1 MRLNYS
7 LFFRLVTM
15 AWLVMCAGKWL
26 SWQTTM
32 KSSCPLRLSSCQWS
46 PTCTSTC
53 YWTPS
58 TSRARSS
65 RTIWGCIMAGVV
77 FTGLIAALGKVTDKV
92 GMVVSSMSN
101 TPVMYMCCSR
111 EKFSI
116 NSELKTK
123 TWKWLTQNLNHSFGI
138 GEVHDR
144 APQGSRHGAGSFHG
158 GGGCIRSCN
167 LKDECIAHQGGS
179 ETIDKWG
186 EHLYQRLVLI
196 GLRSWGRSRSWAKEG
211 KNV

>member
-1 MRLNYS
+1 MCLNYS

-65 RTIWGCIMAGVV
+65 RTIWGCIMASVV
-77 FTGLIAALGKVTDKV
+77 FTGLKAALGKVTDKV
-92 GMVVSSMSN
+92 GRVVRSMSN
-101 TPVMYMCCSR
+101 TPVMCSSR
-111 EKFSI
+111 KEFSF

-123 TWKWLTQNLNHSFGI
+123 TWKWLTQNLNHLFGI
-138 GEVHDR
+138 WNAGVYLYLPCDRGRGPGRWGEVHDG
-144 APQGSRHGAGSFHG
+144 APQGPRHGAGSCHG
-158 GGGCIRSCN
+158 GGGC
-167 LKDECIAHQGGS
+167 LH
-179 ETIDKWG
+179 
-186 EHLYQRLVLI
+186 
-196 GLRSWGRSRSWAKEG
+196 GLSWRKHPILQLWKMS
-211 KNV
+211 V